1 MPRGLPVTKAN
12 NSTIASLPAREGMT
26 LMHMFPKMQASIG
39 VDDEEERM
47 KLLEGKSVAMTG
59 GGGGLGRCYG
69 IAMAKAGASVAV
81 ADIDLKAAQATTD
94 AITAAGGEATAVR
107 TDVTR
112 AADIEALL
120 DRTEEAFGTL
130 DVLVNIAGMFPRRA
144 LVDMEE
150 AEWDAVITLNLK
162 SVYLGA
168 RAALRRMLPRGR
180 GVVLSTAS
188 GTGIRGQ
195 PKGSAYAASK
205 AGIIGF
211 TRAVSLELKGTGV
224 RINCFG
230 PGATDTPLWRVGKS
244 PEEIERLLGAG
255 FVYQPDDFSNVVVF
269 LASDLSAPLNGEF
282 ISRDLHR

>member
-1 MPRGLPVTKAN
+1 
-12 NSTIASLPAREGMT
+12 
-26 LMHMFPKMQASIG
+26 MQGKYG
-39 VDDEEERM
+39 VNTM
-47 KLLEGKSVAMTG
+47 QLLEGKSIAMTG

-69 IAMAKAGASVAV
+69 IAMAKAGGSVAV
-81 ADIDLKAAQATTD
+81 IDIDMAAAEATVQA
-94 AITAAGGEATAVR
+94 IEAAGGRAIAVR
-107 TDVTR
+107 ADVTR
-112 AADIEALL
+112 AADIESML
-120 DRTEEAFGTL
+120 DRTEAAFGPL

-150 AEWDAVITLNLK
+150 DEWDKVIALNLK

-168 RAALRRMLPRGR
+168 RAAIRRMLPRGR

-195 PKGSAYAASK
+195 PKGSAYSASK

-211 TRAVSLELKGTGV
+211 TRAVSLELKDTGV

-230 PGATDTPLWRVGKS
+230 PGATDTPLWRVGKTE
-244 PEEIERLLGAG
+244 EEIKRLLAAG
-255 FVYQPDDFSNVVVF
+255 FVYQPDEFANVVVF
-269 LASDLSAPLNGEF
+269 LASDYSAPLNGEF

>member
-1 MPRGLPVTKAN
+1 
-12 NSTIASLPAREGMT
+12 
-26 LMHMFPKMQASIG
+26 
-39 VDDEEERM
+39 M
-47 KLLEGKSVAMTG
+47 KLLEGKVVAMTG

-69 IAMAKAGASVAV
+69 LAMAKAGAAVAV
-81 ADIDLKAAQATTD
+81 ADIDLDAARATAD
-94 AITAAGGEATAVR
+94 AIVAAGGRAIAVR

-112 AADIEALL
+112 AVEFEQLL
-120 DRTEEAFGTL
+120 DRAESEFGPL
-130 DVLVNIAGMFPRRA
+130 DVLLNIAGMFPRVA
-144 LVDMEE
+144 LVDMGEDT
-150 AEWDAVITLNLK
+150 WDAVIALNLK

-168 RAALRRMLPRGR
+168 RAVIRRMLPRGR
-180 GVVLSTAS
+180 GIVLSTAS

-195 PKGSAYAASK
+195 PKGSAYSASK

-211 TRAVSLELKGTGV
+211 TRAVSLELKDTGV

-230 PGATDTPLWRVGKS
+230 PGATDTPLWRVGKT
-244 PEEIERLLGAG
+244 EDDVKRLLAAG

>member
-1 MPRGLPVTKAN
+1 MN
-12 NSTIASLPAREGMT
+12 
-26 LMHMFPKMQASIG
+26 
-39 VDDEEERM
+39 
-47 KLLEGKSVAMTG
+47 LLEGKTVAMTG

-69 IAMAKAGASVAV
+69 IAMAQAGAAVAV
-81 ADIDLKAAQATTD
+81 ADINPDAAKATAD
-94 AITAAGGEATAVR
+94 AITRAGGRAIAVR

-112 AADIEALL
+112 AAEFEQLL
-120 DRTEEAFGTL
+120 DRAEAAFGPL
-130 DVLVNIAGMFPRRA
+130 DVLLNIAGMFPRVA
-144 LVDMEE
+144 LVDMTEE
-150 AEWDAVITLNLK
+150 TWDAVITLNLK
-162 SVYLGA
+162 SVYLGS
-168 RAALRRMLPRGR
+168 RAAIRRMLPRKR

-195 PKGSAYAASK
+195 PKGSAYSASK

-211 TRAVSLELKGTGV
+211 TRAVSLELKDTGV

-244 PEEIERLLGAG
+244 EDDVKRLLAAG
-255 FVYQPDDFSNVVVF
+255 YVYQPDDFSNVVVF

>member
-1 MPRGLPVTKAN
+1 MN
-12 NSTIASLPAREGMT
+12 
-26 LMHMFPKMQASIG
+26 
-39 VDDEEERM
+39 
-47 KLLEGKSVAMTG
+47 LLEGKTVAMTG

-69 IAMAKAGASVAV
+69 LAMARAGAAIAV
-81 ADIDLKAAQATTD
+81 SDINVEAAQATAEAIVEAGGK
-94 AITAAGGEATAVR
+94 AITVR
-107 TDVTR
+107 ADVTK
-112 AADIEALL
+112 AAEFEKLL
-120 DRTEEAFGTL
+120 DRTEAELGSL
-130 DVLVNIAGMFPRRA
+130 DVLLNIAGMFPRRA
-144 LVDMEE
+144 LVDMPEE
-150 AEWDAVITLNLK
+150 EWDAVITLNLK

-168 RAALRRMLPRGR
+168 RAAIRRMLPRNK

-195 PKGSAYAASK
+195 PKGSAYSASK

-211 TRAVSLELKGTGV
+211 TRAVSLELKDTGV

-244 PEEIERLLGAG
+244 DEDVKRLLAGG

-269 LASDLSAPLNGEF
+269 LASDLSWPLNGEF

>member
-1 MPRGLPVTKAN
+1 
-12 NSTIASLPAREGMT
+12 
-26 LMHMFPKMQASIG
+26 MHMK
-39 VDDEEERM
+39 V
-47 KLLEGKSVAMTG
+47 LEGKSIAMTG

-69 IAMAKAGASVAV
+69 LAMARAGASVAV
-81 ADIDLKAAQATTD
+81 SDIDLAAAQRTAD
-94 AITAAGGEATAVR
+94 AIVQAGGRAIALE

-112 AADIEALL
+112 AAAIEQLL
-120 DRTEEAFGTL
+120 DRTEAAFGPL
-130 DVLVNIAGMFPRRA
+130 DVLLNIAGMFPRVA
-144 LVDMEE
+144 LVDMAEE
-150 AEWDAVITLNLK
+150 TWDAVITLNLK

-168 RAALRRMLPRGR
+168 RAAIRRMLPRQQ

-195 PKGSAYAASK
+195 PRGSAYSASK

-211 TRAVSLELKGTGV
+211 TRAVSLELKDTGV

-230 PGATDTPLWRVGKS
+230 PGATDTPLWRVGKT
-244 PEEIERLLGAG
+244 EEEVKRLLAAG

>member
-1 MPRGLPVTKAN
+1 M
-12 NSTIASLPAREGMT
+12 
-26 LMHMFPKMQASIG
+26 
-39 VDDEEERM
+39 EERM
-47 KLLEGKSVAMTG
+47 NLLQGKAIAMTG

-69 IAMAKAGASVAV
+69 LAMAKAGAAVAV
-81 ADIDLKAAQATTD
+81 ADIDLKAAQATAD
-94 AITAAGGEATAVR
+94 AITAAGGRAIAVH

-112 AADIEALL
+112 ASAIEALL
-120 DRTEEAFGTL
+120 DRTEAAFGPL
-130 DVLVNIAGMFPRRA
+130 DVLVNIAGTFPRRA

-168 RAALRRMLPRGR
+168 RAAIRRMLPRRR

-195 PKGSAYAASK
+195 PKGSAYTASK

-211 TRAVSLELKGTGV
+211 TRAVSLELKDTGV

-230 PGATDTPLWRVGKS
+230 PGATDTPLWRVGKT
-244 PEEIERLLGAG
+244 PEEIERLLAAG

>member
-1 MPRGLPVTKAN
+1 MN
-12 NSTIASLPAREGMT
+12 
-26 LMHMFPKMQASIG
+26 
-39 VDDEEERM
+39 
-47 KLLEGKSVAMTG
+47 LLEGKTVAMTG

-69 IAMAKAGASVAV
+69 LAMAKAGAAIAV
-81 ADIDLKAAQATTD
+81 SDINVGAAQATTD
-94 AITAAGGEATAVR
+94 AIVQAGGKAITVR
-107 TDVTR
+107 ADVTK
-112 AADIEALL
+112 AAEFERLL
-120 DRTEEAFGTL
+120 DRTEAELGSL
-130 DVLVNIAGMFPRRA
+130 DVLLNIAGMFPRRA
-144 LVDMEE
+144 LVDMPEE
-150 AEWDAVITLNLK
+150 EWDAVITLNLK

-168 RAALRRMLPRGR
+168 RAAIRRMLPRNK

-195 PKGSAYAASK
+195 PKGSAYSASK

-211 TRAVSLELKGTGV
+211 TRAVSLELKDTGV

-244 PEEIERLLGAG
+244 EEDVKRLLAGG

-269 LASDLSAPLNGEF
+269 LASDLSWPLNGEF

>member
-1 MPRGLPVTKAN
+1 MGRTCV
-12 NSTIASLPAREGMT
+12 
-26 LMHMFPKMQASIG
+26 
-39 VDDEEERM
+39 

-69 IAMAKAGASVAV
+69 IAMAGAGASVAV
-81 ADIDLKAAQATTD
+81 ADIDLAAAQATAD
-94 AITAAGGEATAVR
+94 AISSAGGRAIAVQ

-112 AADIEALL
+112 ADQFEKLL
-120 DRTEEAFGTL
+120 DRTEAEFGPL
-130 DVLVNIAGMFPRRA
+130 DVLLNIAGMFPRVA
-144 LVDMEE
+144 LVDMTEE
-150 AEWDAVITLNLK
+150 TWDAVITLNLK

-168 RAALRRMLPRGR
+168 RAAIRRMLPRRR
-180 GVVLSTAS
+180 GVVVSTAS

-195 PKGSAYAASK
+195 PKGSAYSASK
-205 AGIIGF
+205 AAIIGF
-211 TRAVSLELKGTGV
+211 TRAVSLELKDTGV

-244 PEEIERLLGAG
+244 EDDVKKLLAAG
-255 FVYQPDDFSNVVVF
+255 YVYQPDDFSSVVVW